1 MKCQSCQVTIDP
13 KWKNAIEKNECPFCG
28 DVIMDVV
35 LKDLLTEAKEL
46 FTELMKEEYKSSF
59 VDWIRANY
67 SFVLTN
73 QKLTQAE
80 ESILVKTKETS
91 ILDEMYKRAQVKE
104 VPKEERLTNAISKLS
119 GAGSVSFETDEPP
132 LDNYELGNI
141 SSAVNKGLG
150 FSDDPDAEEIPATV
164 LMMANLAKNKP
175 ADYNAKDIMRLQ
187 DSLAKASEAKERIS
201 SGAGAFRRG

>member
-28 DVIMDVV
+28 EAIMDSV
-35 LKDLLTEAKEL
+35 LKDLLTEAKDL
-46 FTELMKEEYKSSF
+46 FTELMKEEYKSYF

-73 QKLTQAE
+73 QKLTTAE
-80 ESILVKTKETS
+80 ESIL
-91 ILDEMYKRAQVKE
+91 DEMKKRAGIKE

-132 LDNYELGNI
+132 LDRSEL
-141 SSAVNKGLG
+141 NKVASVMNHSYGL
-150 FSDDPDAEEIPATV
+150 SDDPDAEEIPATV

-175 ADYNAKDIMRLQ
+175 ADYNAKDV
-187 DSLAKASEAKERIS
+187 LAVQNIFSKVSEAREKIS
-201 SGAGAFRRG
+201 SGGAGKRSFARSG